1 MKTKKVVLMSII
13 LALLII
19 SSKLIIPLPL
29 LDFISIQIIIVYM
42 LYPILGKYHSFLTL
56 FIYLLLGI
64 FGLPVFAS
72 GGGILY
78 ILRPSFGYLLAFL
91 ILPFIQDEVEK
102 LLGKKVVTFTNMFI
116 QNLICLLFIYLF
128 GLTYKTVILLV
139 FYGKFEVFHDILF
152 FSSLVDFLVDSGLTV
167 IITLMMIKLRNYHFN
182 N

>member
-1 MKTKKVVLMSII
+1 M

-19 SSKLIIPLPL
+19 SSKIIIPLPL
-29 LDFISIQIIIVYM
+29 LDFISVQIIIVYM

-128 GLTYKTVILLV
+128 SLTYITVILLV

-167 IITLMMIKLRNYHFN
+167 IITLMMIKLRNYHFYN
-182 N
+182 

>member
-1 MKTKKVVLMSII
+1 MIKTKKVVLMSIM

-78 ILRPSFGYLLAFL
+78 ILRLSFG
-91 ILPFIQDEVEK
+91 
-102 LLGKKVVTFTNMFI
+102 
-116 QNLICLLFIYLF
+116 
-128 GLTYKTVILLV
+128 
-139 FYGKFEVFHDILF
+139 
-152 FSSLVDFLVDSGLTV
+152 
-167 IITLMMIKLRNYHFN
+167 NYHLFKLK
-182 N
+182 

>member
-1 MKTKKVVLMSII
+1 MKLRFDKERAKKLGIVLGSTFAS
-13 LALLII
+13 L
-19 SSKLIIPLPL
+19 
-29 LDFISIQIIIVYM
+29 
-42 LYPILGKYHSFLTL
+42 
-56 FIYLLLGI
+56 YLL
-64 FGLPVFAS
+64 
-72 GGGILY
+72 
-78 ILRPSFGYLLAFL
+78 FL

-167 IITLMMIKLRNYHFN
+167 IITLMMIKLRNYHLN